1 MTQKHGT
8 KELTEL
14 LSLVAAITKFIYEEA
29 RGDGLSYTDI
39 AKLLLDSDFQR
50 KIAAAVSGITLVDEE
65 IRDLD
70 GVEGIVLARFLL
82 DTAEDILSTTSR
94 AA

>member
-1 MTQKHGT
+1 MVQKHGT
-8 KELTEL
+8 KELTEM

-39 AKLLLDSDFQR
+39 AKLLLDGDFQR
-50 KIAAAVSGITLVDEE
+50 KLAVAVSGITLVDDE
-65 IRDLD
+65 ILDLD
-70 GVEGIVLARFLL
+70 GIEGIGLARFLL
-82 DTAEDILSTTSR
+82 DTAEDIISTPI